1 MKRRMRPPEEHKEEK
16 AQGAGRVSMYVYI
29 MCDIFSRWCNFKGRF
44 DTIITFVL
52 VLNSGSIKLRRKCCN
67 NFSLYAILCCNYVCH
82 VWGGQRQQRGLLAI
96 LLAMCEREREHR
108 VGLAQRHN
116 GYGDVVCVA

>member
-1 MKRRMRPPEEHKEEK
+1 MKRRMRSTRRRRPKEC
-16 AQGAGRVSMYVYI
+16 VYMYVYI
-29 MCDIFSRWCNFKGRF
+29 TCDIFSRWCNFKGRF

-82 VWGGQRQQRGLLAI
+82 VWGGQQREACWQFCWQS
-96 LLAMCEREREHR
+96 AREKER
-108 VGLAQRHN
+108 AQGGPGAETQRRRRRCLCS
-116 GYGDVVCVA
+116 VK